1 MGKEYFKLR
10 WDNGHESSMDELTGS
25 SAKFIDYIRD
35 EDGTPIGIE
44 VSYDGSHGYGFDD
57 SDSRAKLYPHK
68 KENLAYWYTSTTD
81 GGSDWSD
88 GHINHIVELIPIEE
102 LEDGE
107 KQDEE

>member
-1 MGKEYFKLR
+1 MEKEYFKLK
-10 WDNGHESSMDELTGS
+10 WVESGHYSSMSELKN
-25 SAKFIDYIRD
+25 AKFIDYIRD

-44 VSYDGSHGYGFDD
+44 VSYDGGHGYGFDN

-88 GHINHIVELIPIEE
+88 GHINNIVELIPIEE

-107 KQDEE
+107 KQDGE